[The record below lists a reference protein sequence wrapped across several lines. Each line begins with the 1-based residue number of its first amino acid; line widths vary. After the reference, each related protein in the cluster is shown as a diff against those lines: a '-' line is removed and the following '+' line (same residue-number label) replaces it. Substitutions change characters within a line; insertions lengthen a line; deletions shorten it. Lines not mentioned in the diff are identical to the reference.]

1 MVKARTQRSRAI
13 AEIMDGLPA
22 PRAAAGDEHTE
33 QSRFCRWL
41 DTWLL
46 AAGGRYHAVVNEG
59 RRSAGERARA
69 SQQGLRKGVPDLY
82 MFHPAVGLIALEF
95 KRADGC
101 ASDVRP
107 EQREWL
113 AFIGQAMGERFHA
126 AAVFGC
132 TAAQEHVRA
141 LFGARGLAL
150 R

>member
-1 MVKARTQRSRAI
+1 MG
-13 AEIMDGLPA
+13 GLPA
-22 PRAAAGDEHTE
+22 PRTTAKDEHAE
-33 QSRFCRWL
+33 QSQFCRWL
-41 DTWLL
+41 DTWLP

-59 RRSAGERARA
+59 RRSSGERARA

-82 MFHPAVGLIALEF
+82 VFHPTVGLMALEF
-95 KRADGC
+95 KRANGH

-126 AAVFGC
+126 RAVFGC
-132 TAAQEHVRA
+132 EDAQQYVRA
-141 LFGARGLAL
+141 LFRSQGLAL